1 MKGKSCEISHM
12 CNYLYNPYHKDH
24 LGKSWISPG
33 SWPKWK
39 YNKSLSR
46 KEHQGGVQ
54 KKYIVQKED
63 HIVITM

>member
-1 MKGKSCEISHM
+1 VQLFVQPLPQGPFGKK
-12 CNYLYNPYHKDH
+12 LD
-24 LGKSWISPG
+24 LPG